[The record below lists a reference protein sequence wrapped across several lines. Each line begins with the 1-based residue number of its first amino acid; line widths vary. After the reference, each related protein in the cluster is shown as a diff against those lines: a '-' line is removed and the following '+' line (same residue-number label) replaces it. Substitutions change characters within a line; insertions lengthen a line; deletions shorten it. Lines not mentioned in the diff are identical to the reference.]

1 MSAVS
6 SVPSSTAAKKD
17 ASGTAGISTGFI
29 WLAAA
34 LVVLANGGILIFQ
47 WSRVPVVRQ
56 PKERLQ
62 DQVVQLGPWKSQSV
76 VSPPERVLAVG
87 ADQMAERQYEYDG
100 STVFAHRASWTL
112 LDEWLPHEPD
122 ICYTSQGW
130 RIASQST
137 VSLPKHPESHVALR
151 SYEQSGRRLWV
162 IFWYQI
168 GTLTYCDRD
177 GARPARRAY
186 WGEHER
192 PPLIKTVL
200 QSLDDDPSG
209 AKLIALAG
217 LIYEANAQL

>member
-1 MSAVS
+1 MSAFS
-6 SVPSSTAAKKD
+6 SAPSTTAANKD
-17 ASGTAGISTGFI
+17 GSGHRGISAGSI

-34 LVVLANGGILIFQ
+34 LVVVANGGILVFQ

-56 PKERLQ
+56 PKVPLQ
-62 DQVVQLGPWKSQSV
+62 DQVIQSSALKSQNV
-76 VSPPERVLAVG
+76 QSPPERVLAVG
-87 ADQMAERQYEYDG
+87 ADQMVEHQYEYEG
-100 STVFAHRASWTL
+100 STVFAHRASWTS

-137 VSLPKHPESHVALR
+137 VALPQHPEANVALR
-151 SYEQSGRRLWV
+151 SYEQAGRRLWV
-162 IFWYQI
+162 VFWYQI

-186 WGEHER
+186 WGERER

-200 QSLDDDPSG
+200 QTLDDDPSG
-209 AKLIALAG
+209 KKLLALAAV
-217 LIYEANAQL
+217 IYEANGQL